1 MLRIRKF
8 EEKVRDLFADGE
20 LHGNVHLYIGEEAV
34 AVGACTA
41 LKDGDI
47 ITSTHRGHGH
57 AIAKGLDVKLMMA
70 ELFGKKDGYCKGK
83 AGSLH
88 IADFDAGMLGAN
100 GIVGASVP
108 IAAGSAL
115 KSKIMGDNN
124 VTVCF
129 IGDGATAQG
138 AFHEGINIA
147 ATWDLPVVYVCENN
161 LYGEMGH
168 FKEQHNVKNVSSMAE
183 AYNVP
188 GVTIDGMNVVEVH
201 KNVKPAV
208 DRARKGEGP
217 SLIECL
223 TYRYRGH
230 FEGDPEL
237 YRKKEEVLEWQKRDP
252 IEKFK
257 KQLIKDGKLDKDDF
271 ENIVNEIEEEIDDAV
286 DFARKS
292 DYPDLQ
298 EAYTDVF
305 EKETLNE

>member
-1 MLRIRKF
+1 
-8 EEKVRDLFADGE
+8 
-20 LHGNVHLYIGEEAV
+20 
-34 AVGACTA
+34 
-41 LKDGDI
+41 
-47 ITSTHRGHGH
+47 
-57 AIAKGLDVKLMMA
+57 
-70 ELFGKKDGYCKGK
+70 
-83 AGSLH
+83 
-88 IADFDAGMLGAN
+88 
-100 GIVGASVP
+100 
-108 IAAGSAL
+108 
-115 KSKIMGDNN
+115 
-124 VTVCF
+124 
-129 IGDGATAQG
+129 
-138 AFHEGINIA
+138 
-147 ATWDLPVVYVCENN
+147 
-161 LYGEMGH
+161 MGH